1 MVSLIVSLTL
11 LLSQAGFNEA
21 QIQCTMNLVQKE
33 SNYNIDSRNNKTGA
47 YGLFQLMRVD
57 KKLTLKQQS
66 DRYVRYINHRYKGDA
81 CLAWKHFKAKN
92 WY

>member
-1 MVSLIVSLTL
+1 MISVIISLTL
-11 LLSQAGFNEA
+11 LLSQAGYNEA

-33 SNYNIDSRNNKTGA
+33 SNFNLHSRNNKTGA

-57 KKLTLKQQS
+57 KQLTMKQQTN
-66 DRYVRYINHRYKGDA
+66 RYIKYINHRYKGNA
-81 CLAWKHFKAKN
+81 CLAWEHFKARN